1 MQGIILTKIV
11 DNCKKRY
18 SLTIK
23 KLSHFVLETSH
34 GWGKGH
40 REGGRIMKKAIL
52 KWLGIFFFV
61 LSLSGLPFL
70 GQQANAAG
78 KPIVIGAPLAT
89 AFLYGWDAERAIRL
103 AVEEINARGGVTVGK
118 EKRPFK
124 VEVMDTRDLEPGVP
138 TSDALLVVEKLIL
151 EKNADFIVGGPVRS
165 EAALAAMD
173 LLSKYKKVSILTTGV
188 LTPAYHKRVEA
199 EYDKFKYCFRISGEV
214 GWMVV
219 GEFIPCL
226 MEIKAKHNLNRLF
239 IMIQDVA
246 HARAGGDLVEK
257 MSKERG
263 WEVLGKEVYPT
274 GTTDYSV
281 GLLKAK
287 KENAQ
292 VILIW
297 MDMPETSILLKQWYD
312 MKVPALPYGTI
323 ISAAEEPGFWKATE
337 GKGEYCMASVVNAG
351 NSPCKATPWT
361 MKFVEAYTKKWNVEP
376 EGYGTS
382 SSYMAVYTLKDA
394 IERAGSLDSDAVVAA
409 LEKTDLMGGVYGR
422 IRFNPKTHQVIPSID
437 PNEGAVGT
445 IFQWQAGKRVVV
457 FPPKIAMGEVKLPPW
472 MKK

>member
-1 MQGIILTKIV
+1 M
-11 DNCKKRY
+11 KRKQ
-18 SLTIK
+18 LLVWVGVLFLVFGL
-23 KLSHFVLETSH
+23 LS
-34 GWGKGH
+34 
-40 REGGRIMKKAIL
+40 I
-52 KWLGIFFFV
+52 
-61 LSLSGLPFL
+61 PFL
-70 GQQANAAG
+70 RLNGEAAE
-78 KPIVIGAPLAT
+78 KPILIGAPLAT
-89 AFLYGWDAERAIRL
+89 AFLYGWDAERAIKL
-103 AVEEINARGGVTVGK
+103 AVEEINAKGGVTVGK

-199 EYDKFKYCFRISGEV
+199 EYEKFKYCFRISGEV
-214 GWMVV
+214 GWLVT

-226 MEIKAKHNLNRLF
+226 MDIKGKHGLNKLF
-239 IMIQDVA
+239 IMVQDVA
-246 HARAGGDLVEK
+246 HARATGDLVGKLAGEK
-257 MSKERG
+257 G

-281 GLLKAK
+281 GLLKVRK
-287 KENAQ
+287 DNAQ
-292 VILIW
+292 VILIV
-297 MDMPETSILLKQWYD
+297 MDMPESSILLKQWYD
-312 MKVPALPYGTI
+312 MKIPALPFGTI
-323 ISAAEEPGFWKATE
+323 IAAAEQPGFYKATE

-351 NSPCKATPWT
+351 NAPSKATPWT
-361 MKFVEAYTKKWNVEP
+361 MKFVEAYTKRWKVEP

-382 SSYMAVYTLKDA
+382 SSYMGVYVLKDA
-394 IERAGSLDSDAVVAA
+394 IERAGSLESDAVVAA
-409 LEKTDLMGGVYGR
+409 LEKTDLMGVYGK
-422 IRFNPKTHQVIPSID
+422 IKFNPKNHQVIPSVD

-445 IFQWQAGKRVVV
+445 IFQWQAGKRIVV
-457 FPPKIAMGEVKLPPW
+457 FPPKIAMGEIKLPPW